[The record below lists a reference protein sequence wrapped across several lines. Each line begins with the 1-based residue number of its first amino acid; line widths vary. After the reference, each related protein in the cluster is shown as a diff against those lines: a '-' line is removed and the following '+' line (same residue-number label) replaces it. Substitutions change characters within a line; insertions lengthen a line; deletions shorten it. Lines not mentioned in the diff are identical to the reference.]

1 MSPDGNLRHKVLNRA
16 SALRT
21 FKTVLGMVDS
31 IDKTPEWDFILE
43 EFNGAVHFL
52 TDYFKKLEN
61 AEIESIAENIPEDL
75 AWVKKEYK
83 NALDIKMR
91 YAI

>member
-1 MSPDGNLRHKVLNRA
+1 
-16 SALRT
+16 
-21 FKTVLGMVDS
+21 MV
-31 IDKTPEWDFILE
+31 PCIL
-43 EFNGAVHFL
+43 L
-52 TDYFKKLEN
+52 TDYFRKLEN

-75 AWVKKEYK
+75 AWVKTEYE